1 MGRAAEAEGGGRK
14 GESYLWTWLL
24 SPFFSLSLWVS
35 SFLVAHFASQTR
47 VKPSIIRFCK
57 NKDRVIR
64 VHTASLPYSF
74 HLMIPP
80 LPLKQWNKFRMRI
93 KSILPS
99 MFTHTRNFSRVT
111 ITHSA
116 TNLSHSGSE
125 AQILK
130 SKFCSWCS
138 YMNIYRDCCDVIKF
152 ENPQTLRI
160 LFLWYFYYI
169 EKHKIVNN
177 SKVEDYI

>member
-1 MGRAAEAEGGGRK
+1 MGRAAEGEGGGRK

-35 SFLVAHFASQTR
+35 SFLVAHFPSQTR

-64 VHTASLPYSF
+64 VHTASLPCSF

-93 KSILPS
+93 KHILPS
-99 MFTHTRNFSRVT
+99 MFTHTKNLPRVT

-116 TNLSHSGSE
+116 TVDLKHKFLKAIFVYDVATWTYIEPVGFQIWSH
-125 AQILK
+125 
-130 SKFCSWCS
+130 
-138 YMNIYRDCCDVIKF
+138 YN
-152 ENPQTLRI
+152 QTLRI
-160 LFLWYFYYI
+160 VFLWYFYTI